1 MNCMKKH
8 GGCASSE
15 RADGE
20 KEEVSTEQGRIQY
33 LINSIIGCSTKKKRD
48 FVGKIPKC
56 KELKRIRVGTYEK
69 AEHVSLQSDPSGP
82 WAKSYLFILLGKF
95 PKENG
100 RKKLF
105 FSRWAPAPKVKFVS
119 RSLGIVIGIG
129 VTLSMQSF

>member
-1 MNCMKKH
+1 MKKH
-8 GGCASSE
+8 GGCASCE

-33 LINSIIGCSTKKKRD
+33 LINSIIGCSTNKKRD

-56 KELKRIRVGTYEK
+56 KELKRIRVGTCENMFHFSPTPPVLGQK
-69 AEHVSLQSDPSGP
+69 VI
-82 WAKSYLFILLGKF
+82 FLGKF

-100 RKKLF
+100 RKKF
-105 FSRWAPAPKVKFVS
+105 GP
-119 RSLGIVIGIG
+119 RSLGIIIGIG